1 MLKVA
6 IFGAAGKMGT
16 RACDRLKDVPEYQ
29 ILYVEPVPAGQEALK
44 ARAVKPTPVDEAART
59 ADVLIMAIND
69 RALPKVASDVV
80 PMMKSGAMLFMLDP
94 AAAYAEAL
102 PKRQDITIFVTHPAH
117 PPLYND
123 ETTPEARKD
132 YFGGGFAKQA
142 IVSALMQGPET
153 DYDKGEAI
161 SRRFFGPILRSHRI
175 TVEQM
180 AILEPATVE
189 TCTATCILA
198 CREALD
204 EAIRRGVPEQAAK
217 DFVMGHINIQ
227 LALIFDQLNW
237 RMSDGALLMLKDGM
251 QACSSPTGKM
261 SSTRLRSSIA
271 CGRSLGW
278 NSPAFAGVSGPGN
291 REARMAKGSFGLCL
305 C

>member
-16 RACDRLKDVPEYQ
+16 RACDRLKGVGDYEL
-29 ILYVEPVPAGQEALK
+29 LYVEPVAAGQEALR
-44 ARAVKPTPVDEAART
+44 ARGAQATPMDVAAKT

-69 RALPKVASDVV
+69 RALPKVAAEIV
-80 PMMKSGAMLFMLDP
+80 PMMKPGAMLMMLDP

-102 PKRQDITIFVTHPAH
+102 PRRADITIFVTHPAH
-117 PPLYND
+117 PPLFND
-123 ETTPEARKD
+123 ETTEEARKD

-142 IVSALMQGPET
+142 IVSALMQGPES
-153 DYDKGEAI
+153 DYEKGEAI

-189 TCTATCILA
+189 TCTATFILA
-198 CREALD
+198 CREALE
-204 EAIRRGVPEQAAK
+204 EAIKRGVPEQAAR

-237 RMSDGALLMLKDGM
+237 KMSDGAQLMLKDGM
-251 QACSSPTGKM
+251 Q
-261 SSTRLRSSIA
+261 RLFKPD
-271 CGRSLGW
+271 W
-278 NSPAFAGVSGPGN
+278 KQVFEPADVKRQVKRIVGVP
-291 REARMAKGSFGLCL
+291 
-305 C
+305 